1 MLRRILWF
9 VAGLLALAVVAAA
22 IIPRDTSAPPA
33 PTLSSPERTT
43 IKVDIGASP
52 ERARVIDAHV
62 GDHLLLTVESEGID
76 TVVIPA
82 LDETQ
87 PVSATTPA
95 QFDTLLTQPGRF
107 DIRMQNGNKTVGVL
121 NVKSAA

>member
-1 MLRRILWF
+1 MLRRILWL

-22 IIPRDTSAPPA
+22 IIPRDTNAPA
-33 PTLSSPERTT
+33 PTISSPERTT

-82 LDETQ
+82 LDETR

-121 NVKSAA
+121 DVKSAA